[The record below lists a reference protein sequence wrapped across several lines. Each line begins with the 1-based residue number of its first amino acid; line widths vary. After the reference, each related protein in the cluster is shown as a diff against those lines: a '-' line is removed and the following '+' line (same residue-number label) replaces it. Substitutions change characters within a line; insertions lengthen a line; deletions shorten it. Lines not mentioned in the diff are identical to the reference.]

1 MVWMEQLKQFKITF
15 QDNLLIFLYFFQ
27 VSQKKLSYV
36 NVEKDIEPSSQSFVI
51 LVTIMLK
58 SESEFIWE

>member
-1 MVWMEQLKQFKITF
+1 MEQLKQFKITF